1 MSTRKSL
8 LWVGNSKKDLMQMPA
23 DVQDV
28 FAHALDLAQRGA
40 KHPDAKPLKGFVG
53 AGVLEV
59 IEDYHTNTYRSV
71 YTVRFGNAIYVLHC
85 FQKSHLRELKR
96 RRATSN

>member
-8 LWVGNSKKDLMQMPA
+8 LWA
-23 DVQDV
+23 R
-28 FAHALDLAQRGA
+28 A
-40 KHPDAKPLKGFVG
+40 
-53 AGVLEV
+53 
-59 IEDYHTNTYRSV
+59 V